1 MNRLG
6 IRCLPQ
12 LLAACMAPMLACA
25 PAYGSPLVFSENSS
39 SNPWV
44 LPAWTNLLASAMPTP
59 ATCADSQYGGS
70 TSWSTLTDGSVGS
83 TTPGSTIPYPSQMN
97 TVVVP
102 TNGKVV
108 TFALD
113 LSGTHSAGYDITAFD
128 SYGLWD
134 DPGREDQNYT
144 LAYSTV
150 SAPDTFTPITSVA
163 YHTVNP
169 GSGAKSTHI
178 RLTDTAGY
186 LALHVAQIRI
196 TFDTQENSGT
206 GYSELVL
213 TDSQQ
218 AITTLYESNST
229 NVWTLPS
236 GTNLLDGAT
245 ASPSSPLTNQGYGL
259 STTWTTLT
267 DDSVGSA
274 TTASQGVAPANG
286 SSVIFPLDI
295 STNIKGYNLTSF
307 DSYCAWQDSGR
318 DNQDFAILYS
328 TVAAPATFIPL
339 TQVMNHTSSPVNT
352 THSRL
357 TNNVTGFL
365 ATEVAAL
372 KFAFNNQEN
381 AWVGY
386 REFIALGSAVPL
398 SGTLTWAGLSGAA
411 GSANWVT
418 TADSNWM
425 EGTSSSVY
433 FSSDPLIFSSAGIN
447 SHINIPT
454 ALTAES
460 LMFINDDTV
469 PYIFSGQ
476 ALTVT
481 SDVTLSGSGTAVFG
495 NALGAAGLTVS
506 GTGSLT
512 LAVNNTLT
520 GTATVSSGTL
530 NLASHGALGTASLT
544 QTGGTVN
551 FTSSAPVVSRLSGTG
566 GTLVLGNPAEPGNTT
581 LAVGD
586 ATTASYSGSIADA
599 SVSATGGLVK
609 TGTGTLVLAGNNT
622 YSGPTVINAGTL
634 ALPPSVTGINYFKV
648 TGDSDSGI
656 TAINTYT
663 HAINP
668 SGSRETVNGIPFTGA
683 GTGTLA
689 ADSLTAKTYVQAGG
703 GTVTVTNSIGSS
715 KFGDG
720 AIGTNLGGWSGVTGN
735 LLNLFSHFDLGGTPT
750 RTVVLT
756 GLAPNTWYDVRLY
769 EKPWD
774 TSSGRTFSVAY
785 DVGNDGV
792 VEYTSPPIDQ
802 NNPQNTAALA
812 ALGITQQSAWVQS
825 YIYKTGPDQTSIAL
839 IIANT
844 NSANTYHFYGISN
857 QLVPAYL
864 PANSAISIAAGA
876 TLDVSA
882 NPAFDLGS
890 GASLTAAGTGVSPAT
905 IKGGT
910 SISLGSQALTLHV
923 TPTSFAG
930 DTANPALTISQG
942 ALTLN
947 GAITVNIA
955 GSAPLGAG
963 TYQLISQTSG
973 SISGTPSLAAI
984 TGSGLTSGLKA
995 YIQVSGGKVNL
1006 LVASNIITPTVTL
1019 TRHDGTADNTT
1030 YGDSLSFDVAVTP
1043 ATTPPTGLVALKDG
1057 ATTLGTY
1064 TLVSSDNGT
1073 CTITPELNAL
1083 TAGSHG
1089 NIIAVYAGDGN
1100 FSSGASAAL
1109 SPQSVAPRVLTIA
1122 DASATNKIV
1131 DGTTAVT
1138 LNGTLSG
1145 VLSGDTLTLSL
1156 SGSFASSAVGVQNV
1170 ISTSIFGGASAANYT
1185 LTQPEGVTAEILAAG
1200 IWTGGGN
1207 AHWANNGD
1215 TGNWLYGLT
1224 AGDWQ
1229 NVAFDSNTAVGT
1241 VAIDWYKG
1249 TGSINLNSGLTTD
1262 ITFNKGS
1269 TTSIIQSGT
1278 GAHAQGGI
1286 HIAADSANLTMN
1298 TDLAIWDSSATWTIG
1313 ANRTLTIN
1321 GVVNGGYGF
1330 TMNGPGT
1337 AVLTGANTYGGQT
1350 YIHSGT
1356 LLAANNTALGVGG
1369 HNGATMTFIRDGAT
1383 LALQGGIQLNEHA
1396 HFTGAGVDG
1405 LGAIRSISG
1414 DNALTEVYGL
1424 DGNATIGVDADTLM
1438 IVGAIYHDSG
1448 SYGITK
1454 VGTGT
1459 LALSAVNLY
1468 TGATN
1473 ISAGTL
1479 KLTSLSIGTT
1489 SVAAANSYAFNP
1501 AANNLLAGL
1510 SPTDK
1515 SNNSEGGESTG
1526 SVTKLTDAAIVA
1538 DSADTYYV
1546 GSNAYL
1552 TYTLP
1557 TDASA
1562 GYDITQIH
1570 IYSGWNDGGR
1580 ENITLNNIT
1589 YSTVADP
1596 ATFTAIP
1603 NSSVNYEGGTSVAK
1617 VTISATDGVLASG
1630 VYAIRFNFGAQ
1641 ENGAVGYRELEVLG
1655 MPVGVPAVGQLP
1667 SGTALTIAAGAT
1679 FDVSAVSA
1687 YTLGSSS
1694 LAASGTG
1701 TTVGTDAA
1709 AITGAAEGTV
1719 NLGSQPVT
1727 LNYDGTHPALV
1738 VSQGT
1743 LTLGGNPFTVV
1754 VPGTALGAGVYSLI
1768 ATSSAIAGAVDPTP
1782 AFLGNGVA
1790 SGLTGA
1796 ISISGNDVILTVSSG
1811 TGGSYATW
1819 AASHG
1824 IAGQPTSG
1832 DFDHDGI
1839 SNLVEYALGLDP
1851 TIPNSS
1857 VGTLTGRLLSFAK
1870 GTEAVTNGDV
1880 TYAIEESDDLGQWTV
1895 VTPDVNNATTIS
1907 YTLPVGKT
1915 KAFARLVITE

>member
-668 SGSRETVNGIPFTGA
+668 SGSSETVNGIPFTGA

-802 NNPQNTAALA
+802 NCGACGAGHHPAKR
-812 ALGITQQSAWVQS
+812 LGSVLHIQDRP
-825 YIYKTGPDQTSIAL
+825 GPDLDCADNRQHQLRQHVPFLRDQQPIGAGIFACQLGNLDCRRGDTRRVRQSRFRSRIRRIADGRR
-839 IIANT
+839 
-844 NSANTYHFYGISN
+844 HR
-857 QLVPAYL
+857 
-864 PANSAISIAAGA
+864 
-876 TLDVSA
+876 
-882 NPAFDLGS
+882 
-890 GASLTAAGTGVSPAT
+890 
-905 IKGGT
+905 
-910 SISLGSQALTLHV
+910 
-923 TPTSFAG
+923 SFACHDQG
-930 DTANPALTISQG
+930 RHEHQSRLT
-942 ALTLN
+942 
-947 GAITVNIA
+947 
-955 GSAPLGAG
+955 
-963 TYQLISQTSG
+963 
-973 SISGTPSLAAI
+973 
-984 TGSGLTSGLKA
+984 
-995 YIQVSGGKVNL
+995 
-1006 LVASNIITPTVTL
+1006 
-1019 TRHDGTADNTT
+1019 
-1030 YGDSLSFDVAVTP
+1030 
-1043 ATTPPTGLVALKDG
+1043 
-1057 ATTLGTY
+1057 
-1064 TLVSSDNGT
+1064 
-1073 CTITPELNAL
+1073 
-1083 TAGSHG
+1083 
-1089 NIIAVYAGDGN
+1089 
-1100 FSSGASAAL
+1100 
-1109 SPQSVAPRVLTIA
+1109 
-1122 DASATNKIV
+1122 
-1131 DGTTAVT
+1131 
-1138 LNGTLSG
+1138 
-1145 VLSGDTLTLSL
+1145 
-1156 SGSFASSAVGVQNV
+1156 
-1170 ISTSIFGGASAANYT
+1170 
-1185 LTQPEGVTAEILAAG
+1185 
-1200 IWTGGGN
+1200 
-1207 AHWANNGD
+1207 
-1215 TGNWLYGLT
+1215 
-1224 AGDWQ
+1224 
-1229 NVAFDSNTAVGT
+1229 
-1241 VAIDWYKG
+1241 
-1249 TGSINLNSGLTTD
+1249 
-1262 ITFNKGS
+1262 
-1269 TTSIIQSGT
+1269 
-1278 GAHAQGGI
+1278 
-1286 HIAADSANLTMN
+1286 
-1298 TDLAIWDSSATWTIG
+1298 
-1313 ANRTLTIN
+1313 
-1321 GVVNGGYGF
+1321 
-1330 TMNGPGT
+1330 
-1337 AVLTGANTYGGQT
+1337 
-1350 YIHSGT
+1350 
-1356 LLAANNTALGVGG
+1356 
-1369 HNGATMTFIRDGAT
+1369 
-1383 LALQGGIQLNEHA
+1383 
-1396 HFTGAGVDG
+1396 
-1405 LGAIRSISG
+1405 
-1414 DNALTEVYGL
+1414 
-1424 DGNATIGVDADTLM
+1424 
-1438 IVGAIYHDSG
+1438 
-1448 SYGITK
+1448 
-1454 VGTGT
+1454 
-1459 LALSAVNLY
+1459 
-1468 TGATN
+1468 
-1473 ISAGTL
+1473 
-1479 KLTSLSIGTT
+1479 
-1489 SVAAANSYAFNP
+1489 
-1501 AANNLLAGL
+1501 
-1510 SPTDK
+1510 
-1515 SNNSEGGESTG
+1515 
-1526 SVTKLTDAAIVA
+1526 
-1538 DSADTYYV
+1538 
-1546 GSNAYL
+1546 
-1552 TYTLP
+1552 
-1557 TDASA
+1557 
-1562 GYDITQIH
+1562 
-1570 IYSGWNDGGR
+1570 
-1580 ENITLNNIT
+1580 
-1589 YSTVADP
+1589 
-1596 ATFTAIP
+1596 
-1603 NSSVNYEGGTSVAK
+1603 
-1617 VTISATDGVLASG
+1617 
-1630 VYAIRFNFGAQ
+1630 
-1641 ENGAVGYRELEVLG
+1641 
-1655 MPVGVPAVGQLP
+1655 
-1667 SGTALTIAAGAT
+1667 
-1679 FDVSAVSA
+1679 
-1687 YTLGSSS
+1687 
-1694 LAASGTG
+1694 
-1701 TTVGTDAA
+1701 
-1709 AITGAAEGTV
+1709 
-1719 NLGSQPVT
+1719 
-1727 LNYDGTHPALV
+1727 GTHPACY
-1738 VSQGT
+1738 
-1743 LTLGGNPFTVV
+1743 PDEFRRR
-1754 VPGTALGAGVYSLI
+1754 
-1768 ATSSAIAGAVDPTP
+1768 
-1782 AFLGNGVA
+1782 
-1790 SGLTGA
+1790 
-1796 ISISGNDVILTVSSG
+1796 
-1811 TGGSYATW
+1811 
-1819 AASHG
+1819 H
-1824 IAGQPTSG
+1824 GQPGADHFPGCPDPQRRDHCQYRGQCPAGGWNLPTHLADQWQHFRHSEPRRHHRLWPDEWLEGLYSG
-1832 DFDHDGI
+1832 QRWQG
-1839 SNLVEYALGLDP
+1839 E
-1851 TIPNSS
+1851 
-1857 VGTLTGRLLSFAK
+1857 
-1870 GTEAVTNGDV
+1870 
-1880 TYAIEESDDLGQWTV
+1880 
-1895 VTPDVNNATTIS
+1895 
-1907 YTLPVGKT
+1907 PVGCIEHYH
-1915 KAFARLVITE
+1915 ADSHPDPS